1 MNAEKPRVGIKCADY
16 RTVDASPK
24 EPTHDALADLQPQR
38 LHRRKRLPSVYR
50 DHRHLGTFLRPND
63 GDQRLANLDFPSRP
77 ILSRVRC
84 IAWMLI
90 MASCVEATESYKP
103 VTSSRLGVICAEA

>member
-1 MNAEKPRVGIKCADY
+1 M
-16 RTVDASPK
+16 ASAAVATCQ
-24 EPTHDALADLQPQR
+24 E
-38 LHRRKRLPSVYR
+38 
-50 DHRHLGTFLRPND
+50 FLISSSSWDGGSND
-63 GDQRLANLDFPSRP
+63 CDQRLATIDELYRR